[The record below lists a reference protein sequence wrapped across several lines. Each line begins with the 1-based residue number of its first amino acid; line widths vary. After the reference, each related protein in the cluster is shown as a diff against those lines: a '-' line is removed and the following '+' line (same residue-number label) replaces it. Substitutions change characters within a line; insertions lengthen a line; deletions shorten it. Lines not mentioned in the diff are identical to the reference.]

1 MIRNVAII
9 SLSSGILGEPFIRF
23 EVEIGLQRLKNYGLN
38 VTFTPNALKGLDY
51 IKAHP
56 EKRAKDLLQALTDP
70 QTDMILCAIGG
81 DDTYRLLP
89 YLFDN
94 NELENAACGKVF
106 LGFSDTTI
114 NHFMLHKAG
123 MRSFYGQAFLPDIC
137 ELSSEMHPYTRR
149 YFEELIQTGTVS
161 EIKPSDVWYEE
172 RKDFSPDQ
180 TGKPLKSHPDSGFEL
195 LQGACVFS
203 GKILGGCIDS
213 IYDMFDGDRYE
224 DMPKLCEKYEL
235 FPKKE
240 DWRGK
245 ILLLE
250 SSEEKPSPEKY
261 AAALEYL
268 KRAGVFD
275 AVSGVLAGKPMDNV
289 YAEEYKRLL
298 KEVIDDP
305 LLPVVFNLNVGHAMP
320 RCIIPF
326 GVEAEVDADKQVIRF
341 AK

>member
-1 MIRNVAII
+1 MGFKRFARLVRRKIFSFFIPYVA
-9 SLSSGILGEPFIRF
+9 
-23 EVEIGLQRLKNYGLN
+23 GLYFAYSAGL
-38 VTFTPNALKGLDY
+38 
-51 IKAHP
+51 
-56 EKRAKDLLQALTDP
+56 
-70 QTDMILCAIGG
+70 
-81 DDTYRLLP
+81 
-89 YLFDN
+89 
-94 NELENAACGKVF
+94 
-106 LGFSDTTI
+106 
-114 NHFMLHKAG
+114 
-123 MRSFYGQAFLPDIC
+123 
-137 ELSSEMHPYTRR
+137 
-149 YFEELIQTGTVS
+149 
-161 EIKPSDVWYEE
+161 
-172 RKDFSPDQ
+172 
-180 TGKPLKSHPDSGFEL
+180 
-195 LQGACVFS
+195 
-203 GKILGGCIDS
+203 
-213 IYDMFDGDRYE
+213 
-224 DMPKLCEKYEL
+224 YEL